1 VNVSKIKYDDTN
13 EGMTQWILIFGLLG
27 FQPRSKLVEGMMEAR
42 KSAQM
47 AQPMKPKLEERAW
60 NPVNSTVVQGQGH
73 TRVYPGLPP
82 RRVKTYVLL
91 V

>member
-1 VNVSKIKYDDTN
+1 VNVSKIKYDDTDK
-13 EGMTQWILIFGLLG
+13 GITQWILIFGLLG
-27 FQPRSKLVEGMMEAR
+27 FWPRSKLVEGMMEAH

-60 NPVNSTVVQGQGH
+60 NPANSMVVKQGQGH

-82 RRVKTYVLL
+82 GG
-91 V
+91 